1 MKVSDADTQNE
12 KLFVGFNGRDADLRS
27 VTRYSMYDIMMYR
40 TNLYTHS
47 HRTAALVRAINSHA
61 LSLFKGYDRRKA
73 ELIALVH
80 DDAEIIFGDIQ
91 AGNKSK
97 MTPEQLCEVHEEE
110 ARAIKKIAKRFPKR
124 VGGYVYETLLEEAAN
139 YSSLEAQ
146 VVCYA
151 DKYDALGEA
160 YHEALAGNHYFV
172 TNVVNEYGTIPTP
185 FEYYGDFFSGFS
197 HKFPGLAPLFADPP
211 TILLPVHIEDYKSLI
226 VDAIPHSQAS
236 LGKHSG
242 HHHYDVWKR
251 VVMNDTN
258 KEVVENLLC
267 VKEKL
272 PDIMLK

>member
-1 MKVSDADTQNE
+1 MEVSDADAQNE
-12 KLFVGFNGRDADLRS
+12 KLFVGFDGRDADLRS

-61 LSLFKGYDRRKA
+61 LSLFKGYDTKKA

-97 MTPEQLCEVHEEE
+97 MTPEQLREVHEQE
-110 ARAIKKIAKRFPKR
+110 ARAIKKIAKRFPKQ
-124 VGGYVYETLLEEAAN
+124 VGGYVYETLLEEAAD

-172 TNVVNEYGTIPTP
+172 TNVVNEYGKIPTP
-185 FEYYGDFFSGFS
+185 FEYYRDFFGGFLS
-197 HKFPGLAPLFADPP
+197 RFPSLAPLFGVPP
-211 TILLPVHIEDYKSLI
+211 RCSFRFTPTGTDHSSLTGCRILQRALKNLPATITMMCGRELSWTTRTK
-226 VDAIPHSQAS
+226 
-236 LGKHSG
+236 
-242 HHHYDVWKR
+242 
-251 VVMNDTN
+251 
-258 KEVVENLLC
+258 
-267 VKEKL
+267 KL
-272 PDIMLK
+272 STICCA

>member
-1 MKVSDADTQNE
+1 MEVSDADAQNE
-12 KLFVGFNGRDADLRS
+12 KLFVGFDGRDADLRS

-61 LSLFKGYDRRKA
+61 PSLFKGYDTKKA

-97 MTPEQLCEVHEEE
+97 MTPEQLREVHEQE

-124 VGGYVYETLLEEAAN
+124 VGGYVYETLLEEAVD

-172 TNVVNEYGTIPTP
+172 TNVVNEYGKIPTP
-185 FEYYGDFFSGFS
+185 FEYYRDFFGGFLS
-197 HKFPGLAPLFADPP
+197 RFPSLAPLFADPP
-211 TILLPVHIEDYKSLI
+211 TILLPVHTDGYRSL
-226 VDAIPHSQAS
+226 VLDRVPHSPES
-236 LGKHSG
+236 LKKPTG
-242 HHHYDVWKR
+242 HHHYDVWKGI
-251 VVMNDTN
+251 VMADTN
-258 KEVVENLLC
+258 TEVVDDLLR

-272 PDIMLK
+272 PNS

>member
-1 MKVSDADTQNE
+1 MEVSDADAQNE
-12 KLFVGFNGRDADLRS
+12 KLFVGFDGRDADLRS

-61 LSLFKGYDRRKA
+61 LSLFKGYDTKKA

-97 MTPEQLCEVHEEE
+97 MTPEQLREVHEQE
-110 ARAIKKIAKRFPKR
+110 ARAIKKIAKRFPKQ
-124 VGGYVYETLLEEAAN
+124 VGGYVYETLLEEAAD

-172 TNVVNEYGTIPTP
+172 TNVVNEYGKIPTP
-185 FEYYGDFFSGFS
+185 FEYYRDFFGGFLS
-197 HKFPGLAPLFADPP
+197 RFPSLAPLFGVPP
-211 TILLPVHIEDYKSLI
+211 PMPLPVHTDGYRSL
-226 VDAIPHSQAS
+226 VLDRVPHSRQS
-236 LGKHSG
+236 LEQPSG

-251 VVMNDTN
+251 IIMDDTN
-258 KEVVENLLC
+258 EEVVDDLLR

-272 PDIMLK
+272 PNNMLK